1 MSTKIQ
7 RGPVSYRAKCIL
19 SAAPV
24 NETGLAPC
32 ADAYAIRELIIVW
45 ENMRQ
50 YVVASK

>member
-1 MSTKIQ
+1 MSTIIQ
-7 RGPVSYRAKCIL
+7 AIPVNYGAERIL

-45 ENMRQ
+45 EKMRQ
-50 YVVASK
+50 YAVASK